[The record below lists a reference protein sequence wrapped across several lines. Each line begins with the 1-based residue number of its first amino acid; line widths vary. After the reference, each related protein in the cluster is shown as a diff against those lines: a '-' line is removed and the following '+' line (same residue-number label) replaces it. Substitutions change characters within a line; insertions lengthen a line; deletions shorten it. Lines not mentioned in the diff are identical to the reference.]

1 MDSKFKEL
9 TILLVEDDSS
19 SRSEISI
26 ILTRLIRNVYTVS
39 SELDAINLYIENKS
53 NIDLIL
59 CSMNN
64 SGTGALELLKQV
76 RLHDKKLSF
85 IMLLENF
92 ETYNLIESIK
102 YNVSDILPKPIVIKD
117 LLVSIYNACENKFTF
132 KEKLITTE
140 EVQSYIDALNK
151 VAIVSK
157 TDLKGTITYVNDIFC
172 EIAQYTKDEL
182 IGKPHNIVRHPDMP
196 KKAFEELWDNLK
208 NGKKWQGKVK
218 NRAKDGSEYFVNA
231 TISPLYDA
239 LGENII
245 GYIGIRFL
253 TTDDENEKREFQKKV
268 IVNLKNTKK
277 REFELIN
284 KIEYLEKYI
293 DSTKYLNK
301 ELEYEQMRSLKLVNQ
316 LNHYEKDMQ
325 QIEVKNNQ
333 LITNINLRISEIS
346 KSRLELKEKNEK
358 LSNITQIQEKL
369 IKENIELIQSLENKL
384 SEQAKKIEDLMDVIL
399 HRESE
404 ILKLKKIK

>member
-1 MDSKFKEL
+1 MDTKFKKL
-9 TILLVEDDSS
+9 TVLLVEDDANA
-19 SRSEISI
+19 RSEISI
-26 ILTRLIRNVYTVS
+26 ILTRLIRNVYTVN
-39 SELDAINLYIENKS
+39 SELEAINLYIENKN
-53 NIDLIL
+53 NIDLVL

-64 SGTGALELLKQV
+64 SSTCALELLKQI

-92 ETYNLIESIK
+92 ETNNLIESIK
-102 YNVSDILPKPIVIKD
+102 YNVTDILPKPIVIKD
-117 LLVSIYNACENKFTF
+117 LLISIYNACENKFSF
-132 KEKLITTE
+132 KEELITTE

-157 TDLKGTITYVNDIFC
+157 TDLKGNITYVNDIFC

-196 KKAFEELWDNLK
+196 KKAFEELWNNLK

-231 TISPLYDA
+231 TISPLYDG
-239 LGENII
+239 LGRNII

-253 TTDDENEKREFQKKV
+253 TTDDENEKREFKKKV
-268 IVNLKNTKK
+268 IVNLQNTKK
-277 REFELIN
+277 KESELIN

-293 DSTKYLNK
+293 DSNKYLK
-301 ELEYEQMRSLKLVNQ
+301 TELEYEQMRSLKLVNQ

-325 QIEVKNNQ
+325 QIEERNNH
-333 LITNINLRISEIS
+333 LIANFNLKISQVS
-346 KSRLELKEKNEK
+346 KGKIELKEKNEK
-358 LSNITQIQEKL
+358 LSNLAKIQKKQIE
-369 IKENIELIQSLENKL
+369 ENNELIQSLENKL

-404 ILKLKKIK
+404 ILKIKKMK